1 MKHASMTKS
10 VFFASLLSASM
21 VCSAASILI
30 KNADIY
36 NATGMSAQTHLYIDN
51 GVIRA
56 LGDSAPTSADMTIE
70 GRGMS
75 VTAGLF
81 NAATHIGTVEV
92 GQIEQTVDF
101 YSDNHAVTAS
111 LKLADAFNPRSTL
124 IPHNRVHG
132 LSHAIIMPELGF
144 NTMASGSG
152 SLFAGQVA
160 LVQLGNQPKV
170 INDSVAVAVDY
181 SEAGISQVGNSR
193 AAGLAQLRRALT
205 DAQHFAANKAAAMAG
220 NHPDYVLSYAD
231 LEALGPVVAGTK
243 PLLVTTHRASDI
255 SNILGL
261 AADYNLTLILSGAT
275 EAWMVAEQIASAG
288 VPVIIDPINNLPI
301 SYDSLGARIDSA
313 KLLAEAGVSMLFT
326 GMDWHSTHNAYLV
339 RQSAGNAVANGL
351 DKLAAIAAMTSN
363 PAKLFGAQV
372 SGTVTIGEV
381 ADLVLWGGDPLEMTS
396 EAKLVIIN
404 GEVIPMQSRSLQ
416 LRDRYYKRL
425 QALQQ

>member
-1 MKHASMTKS
+1 MKHNSITIS
-10 VFFASLLSASM
+10 VFLASLVS
-21 VCSAASILI
+21 VICSADSILI

-36 NATGMSAQTHLYIDN
+36 NALGMSAQTHLYLDN
-51 GVIRA
+51 GIISG
-56 LGDSAPTSADMTIE
+56 LGDSAPTSADMIIE

-81 NAATHIGTVEV
+81 NAATHIGTVEIE
-92 GQIEQTVDF
+92 QIEQTVDF
-101 YSDNHAVTAS
+101 YSDNQAVTAS

-124 IPHNRVHG
+124 IPHNRTHG
-132 LSHAIIMPELGF
+132 LSHAILMPELSF
-144 NTMASGSG
+144 NTMGSGSG

-160 LVQLGNQPKV
+160 LVQLGNQPRV
-170 INDSVAVAVDY
+170 VNDSVAVAVDY

-193 AAGLAQLRRALT
+193 AAGLAHLRQALT

-220 NHPDYVLSYAD
+220 NHRDYMLSHAD
-231 LEALGPVVAGTK
+231 LEALGPVVKGTK
-243 PLLVTTHRASDI
+243 PLLVKTHRASDI
-255 SNILGL
+255 SNILQL

-275 EAWMVAEQIASAG
+275 EAWMVADQIASAG
-288 VPVIIDPINNLPI
+288 VSVIIDPINNLPI
-301 SYDSLGARIDSA
+301 SYESLGARIDNA
-313 KLLAEAGVSMLFT
+313 QLLAEAGVNMLFT

-351 DKLAAIAAMTSN
+351 DKFAAIAAMTRN
-363 PAKLFGAQV
+363 PAKLFGAEV
-372 SGTVTIGEV
+372 SGTIKLGEV
-381 ADLVLWGGDPLEMTS
+381 ADLVLWDGDPLEMTS